1 MRTEGPAR
9 PAAGSIDVVRL
20 PARPALSAAD
30 FERVSTGL
38 AATLPDLRMR
48 ELFRLRPDLLDGA
61 DYLVAATD
69 SATDRVVGVLASRWL
84 ELPSGRT
91 CLHILVQFVGAAYRG
106 GSIFRRSW
114 ALHFAELLAEGH
126 EFPEVLVLKTYN
138 PVAYCAM
145 QAFSGHPQAAF
156 HPQPAGPAASA
167 ARLRSLA
174 VEVAAAV
181 APGAPF
187 DAEAGALRGIGVPP
201 DLYPRI
207 PACSEPAV
215 SDYFART
222 VRPGDRVLCVL
233 HARTAAA
240 RQAILA
246 ALGLGRAAV
255 GHY

>member
-1 MRTEGPAR
+1 MRTDRPAR
-9 PAAGSIDVVRL
+9 SATDPIDVVRL
-20 PARPALSAAD
+20 TTRPALSAAD
-30 FERVSTGL
+30 FDRVRTGL
-38 AATLPDLRMR
+38 AETLPDLRMP

-69 SATDRVVGVLASRWL
+69 TATDRVVGVLASRWL
-84 ELPSGRT
+84 ELPSGRP

-126 EFPEVLVLKTYN
+126 EFPEVLALKTYN

-145 QAFSGHPQAAF
+145 RAFSGHPQAAF
-156 HPQPAGPAASA
+156 HPQPAGPAASPPQ
-167 ARLRSLA
+167 LRALA

-181 APGAPF
+181 APGEPF
-187 DAEAGALRGIGVPP
+187 DAEAGTLRGIGVPH

-233 HARTAAA
+233 HVTTAAA

-246 ALGLGRAAV
+246 ALGLRRAAV
-255 GHY
+255 GH

>member
-1 MRTEGPAR
+1 MRTDR
-9 PAAGSIDVVRL
+9 AAGAAPDPIDIARL
-20 PARPALSAAD
+20 ASRPALSAAD
-30 FERVSTGL
+30 FDRVRTGL
-38 AATLPDLRMR
+38 AETLPDLRMR
-48 ELFRLRPDLLDGA
+48 ELFRLRPGLLDRA

-69 SATDRVVGVLASRWL
+69 TAADRVVGVLASRWL
-84 ELPSGRT
+84 ELPSGRP

-145 QAFSGHPQAAF
+145 HAFSRHPDAGF
-156 HPQPAGPAASA
+156 HPQPEGPAASSPQ
-167 ARLRSLA
+167 LRSLA
-174 VEVAAAV
+174 IEVAAAV
-181 APGAPF
+181 APGEPF
-187 DAEAGALRGIGVPP
+187 DAEAGVLRGIGVPR

-222 VRPGDRVLCVL
+222 VRPGDRVQCVL
-233 HARTAAA
+233 HVPTVAA
-240 RQAILA
+240 RQSILA
-246 ALGLGRAAV
+246 ALALRTVAA
-255 GHY
+255 GH